1 MRHLN
6 FFDFTDDL
14 FYSFTNE
21 YLQSLVKINP
31 HDDQDTVGR
40 THIRA
45 IQQRTLHFLLWLSK
59 KFYFLTSQPL
69 VGVEGQG
76 ARVNILL
83 TINKKTGRKELV
95 HRDLITG
102 EPDKNDKGAITEVT
116 ISKIQD
122 AIFHLFN
129 SSESKSPSNKT
140 KSRQDLLSA
149 EHKYLYERRM
159 FVIRMMKLT
168 GQRPEELIDI
178 PLDLN
183 TEVEKK
189 LFIRIPTKKQ
199 GYPAPLRNFR
209 ISLRAA
215 LDFNRYI
222 EERRKFCSVLYEQ
235 GICLYFPKNILLS
248 ANGMEFKKESLTKE
262 FSRICATAQLGN
274 LRTCLSMFRHRFIS
288 REMHT
293 LILERFK
300 QSTLTP
306 TKEEIRDDICF
317 ITMRKTGH
325 KRVESLYTYFDEEY
339 QLITG
344 SPNYEKVSK
353 NRERLDSASEALTD
367 LKFKNSMDHLSN
379 FDDKIAQIEAII
391 DQLYQEL
398 LC

>member
-69 VGVEGQG
+69 VGIEGQG
-76 ARVNILL
+76 ACVNILL

-95 HRDLITG
+95 HRDLVTG
-102 EPDKNDKGAITEVT
+102 EPDKNDKGAISEVT

-189 LFIRIPTKKQ
+189 LFIRIPTKKT
-199 GYPAPLRNFR
+199 GLPG
-209 ISLRAA
+209 SSS
-215 LDFNRYI
+215 
-222 EERRKFCSVLYEQ
+222 KFS
-235 GICLYFPKNILLS
+235 
-248 ANGMEFKKESLTKE
+248 
-262 FSRICATAQLGN
+262 
-274 LRTCLSMFRHRFIS
+274 
-288 REMHT
+288 
-293 LILERFK
+293 
-300 QSTLTP
+300 
-306 TKEEIRDDICF
+306 D
-317 ITMRKTGH
+317 
-325 KRVESLYTYFDEEY
+325 
-339 QLITG
+339 LITG
-344 SPNYEKVSK
+344 
-353 NRERLDSASEALTD
+353 RIR
-367 LKFKNSMDHLSN
+367 F
-379 FDDKIAQIEAII
+379 
-391 DQLYQEL
+391 
-398 LC
+398 